1 MLGYLTTSD
10 SGLFDHFREL
20 HQQMDRL
27 FAGTPAPASIRAVAR
42 GSYPPINVFHKGD
55 DFMIVVE
62 LPGVQSSS
70 IDIQVRR
77 NAIRISGTKSVEYDK
92 NLSMHRRERL
102 AGRFDRTVA
111 LPVEI
116 DAERVKAECRNGILG
131 VLLPRAERDKPRS
144 VKVA

>member
-1 MLGYLTTSD
+1 MFTDPYVTLSSLQQNLDAFLRSNWLESSL
-10 SGLFDHFREL
+10 SG
-20 HQQMDRL
+20 
-27 FAGTPAPASIRAVAR
+27 G

>member
-1 MLGYLTTSD
+1 MFTDPYVTLSSLQQNLDAFLRSNWLESSL
-10 SGLFDHFREL
+10 SG
-20 HQQMDRL
+20 
-27 FAGTPAPASIRAVAR
+27 G

-131 VLLPRAERDKPRS
+131 VLLPRAERDKPKS

>member
-1 MLGYLTTSD
+1 MFTDPYVTLSSLQQNLDAFLRSNWLESSL
-10 SGLFDHFREL
+10 SG
-20 HQQMDRL
+20 
-27 FAGTPAPASIRAVAR
+27 G

-77 NAIRISGTKSVEYDK
+77 NTIRISGTKSVEYDK